1 MLTFILSRIFGLLP
15 VGLGVLLVV
24 ATMIHLVPGDPVDAI
39 LGDYATAEDKQ
50 QLRESLG
57 LNEPA
62 SVQTLNYIEGVF
74 QGNLGRSLVYN
85 EDVSKMILERLPA
98 TFELAVYS
106 LIVAIL
112 IAIPLGTLS
121 ALFKDTWIDIG
132 AMSFA
137 VSGVA
142 LPNFWLGPL
151 LVLFFSLQL
160 GWLPVSERGD
170 WTSYILPSITMG
182 TALAA
187 ALSRIARNS
196 ILDTVQED
204 FVRTARAKGCSESKV
219 LFFHVFR
226 NAALPLITVVGL
238 QFGALLTGAV
248 ITEKIFDWP
257 GIGSLLIQGIQTRDY
272 PVIQACVLLF
282 ACSYLLV
289 NFITDIVYA
298 LIDPRI
304 KLSRS

>member
-1 MLTFILSRIFGLLP
+1 MFAFVLSRIFGLLP
-15 VGLGVLLVV
+15 VALGVLLVV
-24 ATMIHLVPGDPVDAI
+24 ATMIHIVPGDPVDAI

-62 SVQTLNYIEGVF
+62 SIQTLHYIQGVF
-74 QGNLGRSLVYN
+74 RGDLGRSLVYN
-85 EDVSKMILERLPA
+85 QDVSTMILERLPA
-98 TFELAVYS
+98 TLELAIWS
-106 LIVAIL
+106 LLVAIL
-112 IAIPLGTLS
+112 IAIPLGSLS
-121 ALFKDTWIDIG
+121 AIFKDTWIDIS

-151 LVLFFSLQL
+151 LVLLFSLEL
-160 GWLPVSERGD
+160 AWLPVSEKTD
-170 WTSYILPSITMG
+170 WTSYILPALTMG

-187 ALSRIARNS
+187 ALSRITRNS
-196 ILDTVQED
+196 ILDTIQED

-219 LFFHVFR
+219 LVFHVFR
-226 NAALPLITVVGL
+226 NASLPLITVLGL

-289 NFITDIVYA
+289 NFVTDIIYA
-298 LIDPRI
+298 LVDPRI
-304 KLSRS
+304 KLSR